1 MKQIEI
7 IQGFN
12 PSEVEEKVNN
22 FCAREDIY
30 VRDIKFRTEVSNG
43 EISELFYIFV
53 VVYDVEDWI

>member
-1 MKQIEI
+1 MRQIEI
-7 IQGFN
+7 IQSFN
-12 PSEVEEKVNN
+12 PNEVEQKVNS

-53 VVYDVEDWI
+53 VVYDVED

>member
-1 MKQIEI
+1 MRQIEI
-7 IQGFN
+7 IQSFN
-12 PSEVEEKVNN
+12 PNEVEQKVNS

-53 VVYDVEDWI
+53 VVYDVQD